1 MEPIKEALA
10 RARKEREERAGHRL
24 EQYAAAQRERRAA
37 RERPAL
43 AAVAQGPVNY
53 VHTRTV
59 QVAPRVLHAHRV
71 ISNDSNDPI
80 SDAYKVLRTQVLL
93 RLRDRGW
100 KSLAVTSPAPEQGK
114 TLTAVNLAISIA
126 REVNHT
132 VLLVDLDLR
141 RPKIHKM
148 FGVEPAVGLTDFLQ
162 RDDLTVSDILF
173 HPEGLND
180 LVVMPAGP
188 PMTHSSEMLS
198 SPRMVELIRDLS
210 TRYPSRIVIVDLPP
224 VLVTDDALAFVPQID
239 AVLLVVSE
247 RESRRDEVSES
258 LDLLKDAN
266 LIGTVLNNAEQ
277 SEAGYYY

>member
-24 EQYAAAQRERRAA
+24 ERYASAQREYRAGGD
-37 RERPAL
+37 RPAR
-43 AAVAQGPVNY
+43 AVAQGPTNY

-59 QVAPRVLHAHRV
+59 QVPPEVLRAHRV
-71 ISNDSNDPI
+71 IATDSNDPI

-93 RLRDRGW
+93 RMRDRDW
-100 KSLAVTSPAPEQGK
+100 RSLAVTSPAPEQGK

-148 FGVEPAVGLTDFLQ
+148 FGVELEAGLTEYLQ

-173 HPEGLND
+173 HPEGLDD
-180 LVVMPAGP
+180 LVVMPAGAP
-188 PMTHSSEMLS
+188 LTHSSEMLS

-210 TRYPSRIVIVDLPP
+210 TRYPSRIVVVDLPP
-224 VLVTDDALAFVPQID
+224 VLATDDALAFVPYID

-247 RESRRDEVSES
+247 AQTKRDEVTES

-266 LIGTVLNNAEQ
+266 LLGTVLNNAER